1 MANLSEQES
10 WIDGIYQLETSDP
23 VVAGPGG
30 ISNRQAEQLASRT
43 AYLKKM
49 QETTGESLQVHLA
62 ASDPHSQYAPKN
74 SPALTG
80 TPTAPTTA
88 QTANNTQ
95 IATTAFVKSA
105 LAALVN
111 GSPAALD
118 TLQEL
123 ANALGNDPH
132 FSTTVVNAIAD
143 VKTDVANKLNAHAS
157 ILDAHPQYAP
167 KASPAFTG
175 TPTAPTAA
183 SGSNDTQL
191 ATTAF
196 VKAAMAALVNGSPAA
211 LDTLQEL
218 ANALGNDPN
227 FSTTVLNALA
237 GKLAKDQNGAD
248 IPNKP
253 LFRENVG
260 LVKQT
265 SPTDTTVNRIL
276 NIAENG
282 EGSFGL
288 GGAAIAI
295 PAGSAIPG
303 YFNSRPTG
311 FYRAGSNITGTFSPI
326 CDYQWI
332 RHDSNNGFL
341 IAMGIGALGVI
352 AFRALS
358 AGEWS
363 GWRTVWHDG
372 NLTSADMYGNR
383 GPLGTVDLD
392 TVFGS
397 AYRGVW
403 DQGTTANATVA
414 RNYPI
419 PSAGSLEV
427 IYNAATGV
435 GVVQRYTTHASN
447 RVFIR
452 FKATN
457 NDAWSAWVEHWTSA
471 NLTNPMTTDTAQTI
485 SGVKT
490 LTANPSI
497 VRAGFPGIE
506 FTNSSV
512 VANVVGRYKLLTS
525 PTATLI
531 QIYSRTDSETITGQ
545 TVISIPTA
553 ATGTA
558 LVTGN
563 NVVADANGYYK
574 TLRSTEIT
582 PISANDI
589 AGIPLPFPGAV
600 APAGWLKCN
609 GQQFD
614 KAQYPILTSR
624 YPSGFLPDLRGEFVR
639 GWDDGRGADAGRAL
653 LSAQGDAIRNITGSL
668 FYGYDADTNVPTN
681 NSSTGATYYDTS
693 VKIPDTDNYMSVVQS
708 PTAMHWYPSKFDA
721 SRVVPTANETRPRNI
736 AFNYIV
742 RAA

>member
-49 QETTGESLQVHLA
+49 QETTGDSVQKHLA
-62 ASDPHSQYAPKN
+62 ASDPHAQYAPKN

-105 LAALVN
+105 IAALIS

-196 VKAAMAALVNGSPAA
+196 VKAAVAALVNGSPAA

-218 ANALGNDPN
+218 AKALGNDPN

-237 GKLAKDQNGAD
+237 GKLAKDQNGTD
-248 IPNKP
+248 IPDKP
-253 LFRENVG
+253 LFRQNVG
-260 LVKQT
+260 LGNVMMRGEFGVGGIKDLRGSELLGAPIKIYGLGT
-265 SPTDTTVNRIL
+265 FFGFSRTEDIGLLGVGMYCDLKINGGWTDKSGIESVSRVATVNGNQFTQHAIDDETWSMWRPVWNSETLAHPLTEHTDQWITGYKQFQRNYEAL
-276 NIAENG
+276 KISPKNQGYASYIIGKEADGSSLWYVGRGADFINNISLSNYMGRNG
-282 EGSFGL
+282 IHLLANGDVQIEGRSVSFLGSNGFVKNANKDVIPSDQVTKVWSEGQGMGSL
-288 GGAAIAI
+288 SLIESEKWYSYISVRHRGGAAGTDSDDYGFVIFDKDMAMPSDEFYI
-295 PAGSAIPG
+295 QKQYAG
-303 YFNSRPTG
+303 
-311 FYRAGSNITGTFSPI
+311 
-326 CDYQWI
+326 
-332 RHDSNNGFL
+332 
-341 IAMGIGALGVI
+341 
-352 AFRALS
+352 
-358 AGEWS
+358 
-363 GWRTVWHDG
+363 GWRNPIRLFHSG
-372 NLTSADMYGNR
+372 NLT
-383 GPLGTVDLD
+383 P
-392 TVFGS
+392 
-397 AYRGVW
+397 
-403 DQGTTANATVA
+403 
-414 RNYPI
+414 
-419 PSAGSLEV
+419 
-427 IYNAATGV
+427 AAIG
-435 GVVQRYTTHASN
+435 AMS
-447 RVFIR
+447 
-452 FKATN
+452 
-457 NDAWSAWVEHWTSA
+457 
-471 NLTNPMTTDTAQTI
+471 
-485 SGVKT
+485 
-490 LTANPSI
+490 
-497 VRAGFPGIE
+497 
-506 FTNSSV
+506 
-512 VANVVGRYKLLTS
+512 
-525 PTATLI
+525 
-531 QIYSRTDSETITGQ
+531 
-545 TVISIPTA
+545 
-553 ATGTA
+553 
-558 LVTGN
+558 
-563 NVVADANGYYK
+563 
-574 TLRSTEIT
+574 STEL
-582 PISANDI
+582 
-589 AGIPLPFPGAV
+589 AGMPQLFPGAV
-600 APAGWLKCN
+600 APTGWLKCN

-614 KAQYPILTSR
+614 TAQFPVLASR

-639 GWDDGRGADAGRAL
+639 GWDDGRGADAGRTL
-653 LSAQGDAIRNITGSL
+653 LSAQGDAIRNITGSVSGAIEEGNAYAGA
-668 FYGYDADTNVPTN
+668 FYETNGGRGG
-681 NSSTGATYYDTS
+681 TGGGGD
-693 VKIPDTDNYMSVVQS
+693 MGLGL
-708 PTAMHWYPSKFDA
+708 DA
-721 SRVVPTANETRPRNI
+721 SRVVPTANENRPRNI